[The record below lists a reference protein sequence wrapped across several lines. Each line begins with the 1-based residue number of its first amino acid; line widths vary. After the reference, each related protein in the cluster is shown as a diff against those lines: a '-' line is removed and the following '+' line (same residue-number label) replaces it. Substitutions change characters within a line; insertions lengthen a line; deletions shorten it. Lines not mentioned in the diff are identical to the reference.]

1 MSKIS
6 IKNLN
11 MRYRRKVL
19 DNLDLELDSGQIV
32 GLVGPNGTGKS
43 TLLRILA
50 GLEKTYKGE
59 ILINGKK
66 PDYNTYKEISYQ
78 ADKFTLDEKLS
89 VREVVKTYKK
99 FFEDFDED
107 KFYKLFNEFKLPA
120 DSKVSEMS
128 KGMREKLQIALSLS
142 RKTGIYLLDEPI
154 SGVDPSARK
163 AIINIILNNFEEDS
177 LLIISTHLI
186 SQIEPLLDRVLFLSE
201 GKIYLNKTVDEIR
214 SENNMGIEEYFTE
227 VFWWENY

>member
-78 ADKFTLDEKLS
+78 ADKFTLDEKIS
-89 VREVVKTYKK
+89 VKEVVKTYKK

-227 VFWWENY
+227 VF